1 MISFTSCR
9 SVLLFNSLTHPRQ
22 EVVNLHISDPN
33 VEVTNSEGKVIVS
46 QTDPYWKSSSE
57 MSTDRYKVSSSE
69 MSTDRYKV
77 SSKERHLNVQHEIT

>member
-57 MSTDRYKVSSSE
+57 MSTDRYKVSSW
-69 MSTDRYKV
+69 
-77 SSKERHLNVQHEIT
+77 ERHLNDLLKYPLIDIK